1 MIASDKACFFIAA
14 MAAEREEKMRT
25 KTIIGNM
32 RVKAIIRLMVMIVL
46 TVNAGLTL
54 AGINPIP
61 FDASA
66 FTEAATQIA
75 AGISIVWSWWKD
87 APITKEACEGTG
99 YTRLLKLQKKGANGE
114 NFDDEIDVESE
125 EK

>member
-1 MIASDKACFFIAA
+1 MK
-14 MAAEREEKMRT
+14 T

-32 RVKAIIRLMVMIVL
+32 RVKAIIRLIVMIVL

-61 FDASA
+61 FDESA
-66 FTEAATQIA
+66 FTEAATQVA
-75 AGISIVWSWWKD
+75 AGVSILWSWWKD

-99 YTRLLKLQKKGANGE
+99 YTRLLKLQKYGAEGE
-114 NFDDEIDVESE
+114 NFDDEIEDGEDWE
-125 EK
+125 EDGEYNA